1 MPPRELLRDQPRA
14 IVPDAAV
21 DLALPPAATRRYV
34 QQGRTPQPLTRHLVD
49 FKSIMA
55 GGDIYR
61 CARARDEQ
69 SGAVAERAHR
79 VHPDYLRAARSL
91 DTQFY
96 AAPATPVMDR
106 LLSHGQVRAMVF
118 GAHGEGS
125 PDVHHSIEAS
135 ARQRARQTWRGFG
148 ARTEEEAYG
157 YWVQQ
162 FRRLMGVT
170 IVREFARLRIR
181 RVPFLGVPREFV
193 RDRARGRRVV
203 QEVPAHGRHAGDFF
217 GHQGRMFH
225 R

>member
-1 MPPRELLRDQPRA
+1 MKQTQA
-14 IVPDAAV
+14 VTYSCDAAV
-21 DLALPPAATRRYV
+21 DLASPPAATRRYV

-106 LLSHGQVRAMVF
+106 LMSHGQVRALVF

-125 PDVHHSIEAS
+125 PDVHHCIEAS
-135 ARQRARQTWRGFG
+135 ARHNTRG
-148 ARTEEEAYG
+148 ANTN
-157 YWVQQ
+157 VSSH
-162 FRRLMGVT
+162 M
-170 IVREFARLRIR
+170 
-181 RVPFLGVPREFV
+181 RVAWH
-193 RDRARGRRVV
+193 RDRIQARYR
-203 QEVPAHGRHAGDFF
+203 QNTSKIHSLQVPTTCIQHVSGPSVMHAPYTCVHGWQTA
-217 GHQGRMFH
+217 QGPQVAPPASSWAPS
-225 R
+225 

>member
-1 MPPRELLRDQPRA
+1 M
-14 IVPDAAV
+14 
-21 DLALPPAATRRYV
+21 
-34 QQGRTPQPLTRHLVD
+34 
-49 FKSIMA
+49 
-55 GGDIYR
+55 
-61 CARARDEQ
+61 
-69 SGAVAERAHR
+69 
-79 VHPDYLRAARSL
+79 YLRAARSL

-106 LLSHGQVRAMVF
+106 LVSHGQVRAMVF

-203 QEVPAHGRHAGDFF
+203 QAG
-217 GHQGRMFH
+217 GAGPWSSRW
-225 R
+225 

>member
-1 MPPRELLRDQPRA
+1 MRNA
-14 IVPDAAV
+14 
-21 DLALPPAATRRYV
+21 
-34 QQGRTPQPLTRHLVD
+34 
-49 FKSIMA
+49 
-55 GGDIYR
+55 
-61 CARARDEQ
+61 
-69 SGAVAERAHR
+69 
-79 VHPDYLRAARSL
+79 
-91 DTQFY
+91 
-96 AAPATPVMDR
+96 
-106 LLSHGQVRAMVF
+106 
-118 GAHGEGS
+118 
-125 PDVHHSIEAS
+125 
-135 ARQRARQTWRGFG
+135 WRGFG

-217 GHQGRMFH
+217 GHQGRMFL

>member
-1 MPPRELLRDQPRA
+1 MHSFMQLHQ
-14 IVPDAAV
+14 
-21 DLALPPAATRRYV
+21 
-34 QQGRTPQPLTRHLVD
+34 RH
-49 FKSIMA
+49 
-55 GGDIYR
+55 R
-61 CARARDEQ
+61 
-69 SGAVAERAHR
+69 
-79 VHPDYLRAARSL
+79 
-91 DTQFY
+91 
-96 AAPATPVMDR
+96 VMDR
-106 LLSHGQVRAMVF
+106 LLSHGQVRALVF

-125 PDVHHSIEAS
+125 PDVHHCIEAS
-135 ARQRARQTWRGFG
+135 AQQRARQTWRGFG
-148 ARTEEEAYG
+148 AHTEEEAYG

>member
-1 MPPRELLRDQPRA
+1 MVARTGSTLQLIPLRDPGLAPVSHRSA
-14 IVPDAAV
+14 VLVP
-21 DLALPPAATRRYV
+21 
-34 QQGRTPQPLTRHLVD
+34 H
-49 FKSIMA
+49 
-55 GGDIYR
+55 
-61 CARARDEQ
+61 
-69 SGAVAERAHR
+69 H
-79 VHPDYLRAARSL
+79 YLRAR
-91 DTQFY
+91 T
-96 AAPATPVMDR
+96 
-106 LLSHGQVRAMVF
+106 
-118 GAHGEGS
+118 
-125 PDVHHSIEAS
+125 